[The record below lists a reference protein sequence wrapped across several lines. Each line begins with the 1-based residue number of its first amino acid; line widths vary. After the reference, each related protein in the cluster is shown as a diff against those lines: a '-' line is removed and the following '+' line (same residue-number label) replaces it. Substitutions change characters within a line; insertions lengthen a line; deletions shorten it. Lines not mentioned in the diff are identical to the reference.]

1 MKLRGWITLG
11 LVLGYGLVR
20 SEVIAQANG
29 TFLAQLAPDTL
40 WTQWSSLLT
49 SSSIPNDQMLLLA
62 SGAFLLGML
71 GVWWQPIMSG
81 IKEYFRTDWLGQET
95 YEG

>member
-11 LVLGYGLVR
+11 LVLGYGLLR
-20 SEVIAQANG
+20 SEVLAQANG
-29 TFLAQLAPDTL
+29 TFLAQLAPTTL
-40 WTQWSSLLT
+40 WARWNGLLT

-71 GVWWQPIMSG
+71 GVWWQPIMRGVKS
-81 IKEYFRTDWLGQET
+81 YFRSDLLGQRT
-95 YEG
+95 YES